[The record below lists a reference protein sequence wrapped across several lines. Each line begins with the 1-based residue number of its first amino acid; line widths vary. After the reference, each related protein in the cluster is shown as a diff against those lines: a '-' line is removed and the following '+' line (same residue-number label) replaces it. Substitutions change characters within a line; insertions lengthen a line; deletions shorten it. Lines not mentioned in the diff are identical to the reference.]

1 MNKIERILLGL
12 EDGQVENSGV
22 LIFDTPD
29 DFLKALKEVEKCSQM
44 KK

>member
-1 MNKIERILLGL
+1 MNKIEKILLGL

-22 LIFDTPD
+22 LIYDTPEE
-29 DFLKALKEVEKCSQM
+29 FLKALNNF